1 MNNLANMAE
10 RAEAI
15 HEEVT
20 RLQRELIAETRH
32 ISMGLYA
39 EAAAHLNYAS
49 NSSFWLTAALRAAAA
64 VSTSKL
70 TTQQMIEAAEAS
82 LRA

>member
-1 MNNLANMAE
+1 MSDLANMAQ

-15 HEEVT
+15 HAEIT
-20 RLQRELIAETRH
+20 RLQGELIEQCRSIPLA
-32 ISMGLYA
+32 LYA
-39 EAAAHLNYAS
+39 EAAAHLGYCGNA
-49 NSSFWLTAALRAAAA
+49 SFWLTAALKAA

-70 TTQQMIEAAEAS
+70 TTTQLLEAAEAS